1 LNLAFSVLCPRR
13 FTGRTESALYSVF
26 TSNRINAGHIAS
38 DLLRGRALGTEALLL
53 LFVTIVVSGKVCH
66 QVS

>member
-1 LNLAFSVLCPRR
+1 
-13 FTGRTESALYSVF
+13 
-26 TSNRINAGHIAS
+26 
-38 DLLRGRALGTEALLL
+38 LRGRAFGTEALLL